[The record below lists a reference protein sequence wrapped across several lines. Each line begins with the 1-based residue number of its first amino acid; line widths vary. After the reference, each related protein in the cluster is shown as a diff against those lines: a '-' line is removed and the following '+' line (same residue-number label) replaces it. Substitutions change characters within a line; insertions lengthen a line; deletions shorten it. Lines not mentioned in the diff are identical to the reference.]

1 MRDEPRSGAGAAPPG
16 PLKDLPLDADSW
28 REALAT
34 HQAEDWER
42 SLQLVRAVVDRV
54 SAGSRHL
61 SVVAGPGEPRVQDAI
76 LLGARNLFQ
85 LDRQEE
91 FDVLLASAGR
101 WAMVPEPMPELDA
114 VRLAFACK
122 RGEYL
127 AVVRETTAYIDA
139 NRRQLPPAIAD
150 FLHLRGLARSHLGEP
165 EASLE
170 DTEAAHALFRIL
182 GRDRERGRSANL
194 LGIQHLRAARFEPAE
209 RWFRRAAEVH
219 AALGARKNLGGNR
232 LNIGITLY
240 KRGAFGAAANE
251 LVAARRLLRD
261 AGAQVPQCRAT
272 IAVGCIQ
279 LLKRDLEGAAATLHE
294 AYEAANGLMLAREE
308 ALALEFLGDVC
319 LEQGEHDKARRYYSR
334 ALAIG
339 RSIAPDGDLVMEV
352 LRRQGACLAAQGRP
366 AEAVPLLS
374 RALQQARRLGDR
386 FEEGVVRRVM
396 AEVLLDIGD
405 LESAQRSADAGAA
418 GLEEIGAGFEL
429 ARARLVQARAGL
441 ARIDADPGDAW
452 RDTLEMAWR
461 RALSAL
467 DLLLKSE
474 VEWWIRQARGLLTEI
489 SHRRNAVEPAPP
501 AGLVRTGGRPDVI
514 VYAAPAMRDT
524 IQMCDA
530 FADSDEPVLIVGA
543 TGTGKELIARR
554 LHERSRRR
562 RNRLV
567 SVNVSAIPEG
577 VFAREFFGHVRGAF
591 SGADGGAA
599 GLAAQADGG
608 TLFLDEI
615 GDLPLEQQP
624 LLLRLL
630 QEGTYQA
637 IGDPAERRV
646 DIRLVAATNADLE
659 SLVAAGRFR
668 ADLYYRLKILE
679 LRLPPIAER
688 REDIV
693 PLLRHFLAEATGRPV
708 QPTEFFNR
716 ASLELMQGYA
726 WPGNVREIAMVAR
739 QARVQLASRG
749 RVSVEVGLLGGER
762 LRFTGPQGAAEP
774 APPRPEGA
782 PLARGSILLA
792 LAETDGNRAAAARR
806 LGVSRSTL
814 YRRMERLGI
823 GAKAAAG

>member
-1 MRDEPRSGAGAAPPG
+1 MRDEFRSGLAAARPG
-16 PLKDLPLDADSW
+16 PLKDLPVDLVPW
-28 REALAT
+28 REAQAA
-34 HQAEDWER
+34 HQAEEWER
-42 SLQLVRAVVDRV
+42 SLALVRALLDTI
-54 SAGSRHL
+54 ADGARHL
-61 SVVAGPGEPRVQDAI
+61 AVVAGPDQPRVQDAI
-76 LLGARNLFQ
+76 LLCARNLFQ

-101 WAMVPEPMPELDA
+101 WEMVPEPMPELDA

-127 AVVRETTAYIDA
+127 AVVRETGAFIDA
-139 NRRQLPPAIAD
+139 HRGQLPPAIAD
-150 FLHLRGLARSHLGEP
+150 YLHLRGLARSHLGEP
-165 EASLE
+165 EAALE

-194 LGIQHLRAARFEPAE
+194 MGIQHLRASRFDAAE
-209 RWFRRAAEVH
+209 RWFRRAADVH

-240 KRGAFGAAANE
+240 KRGALGPAHNE

-261 AGAQVPQCRAT
+261 AGAPVPLCRAA
-272 IAVGCIQ
+272 IAMGCVL
-279 LLKRDLEGAAATLHE
+279 LLKRDFAGAATSLHE
-294 AYEAANGLMLAREE
+294 AYEAANALLLAREE

-319 LEQGEHDKARRYYSR
+319 LEEGQHDKARRYYSR
-334 ALAIG
+334 ALAVG
-339 RSIAPDGDLVMEV
+339 RSIAPDGDVVTEV
-352 LRRQGACLAAQGRP
+352 LRRQGACLAAQGRH

-374 RALQQARRLGDR
+374 RALQQARRLSDR
-386 FEEGVVRRVM
+386 FEEGVTRRVM
-396 AEVLLDIGD
+396 AEVLLEIGD
-405 LESAQRSADAGAA
+405 LDSAQRAADAGA
-418 GLEEIGAGFEL
+418 GLLEAIGACFEL
-429 ARARLVQARAGL
+429 ARARLVQAHVAL
-441 ARIDADPGDAW
+441 ARIDAGPGETW
-452 RDTLEMAWR
+452 RDTLEVAWR

-467 DLLLKSE
+467 DLLLQAE
-474 VEWWIRQARGLLTEI
+474 VDHWTAEARRLLTDI
-489 SHRRNAVEPAPP
+489 SHRRTAAD
-501 AGLVRTGGRPDVI
+501 RPDQ
-514 VYAAPAMRDT
+514 AAPARADRSGVIIHASGAMRDA
-524 IQMCDA
+524 IQLCDA
-530 FADSDEPVLIVGA
+530 FADSDEPVLIVGP
-543 TGTGKELIARR
+543 TGTGKELLARR

-562 RNRLV
+562 RGRLV

-591 SGADGGAA
+591 SGADGGGS

-630 QEGTYQA
+630 QDGTYQA
-637 IGDPAERRV
+637 IGDPAERRA

-659 SLVAAGRFR
+659 ALVARGRFR

-679 LRLPPIAER
+679 LRLPSIAER

-693 PLLRHFLAEATGRPV
+693 PLLRHFLTEAAGRPV
-708 QPTEFFNR
+708 LPTDVFNR
-716 ASLELMQGYA
+716 ASLEQMQTYA

-749 RVSVEVGLLGGER
+749 RVQVEVGLVGGER
-762 LRFTGPQGAAEP
+762 LCFTGPQGAP
-774 APPRPEGA
+774 AAAPARMGDG
-782 PLARGSILLA
+782 PLARGPILLA
-792 LAETDGNRAAAARR
+792 LAEADGNRAEAARR

-814 YRRMERLGI
+814 YRRMEKLGI
-823 GAKAAAG
+823 AAKTAAG